1 MTSDAKKAPQ
11 WVQPTDSV
19 GGCSEKRKKI
29 IQCRH
34 FPPSSSLVAAAR
46 LWAASCRQKA
56 SDGDGPGGLFIIF
69 FRSSLSPTLSVPCT
83 HRVAILTSL
92 VTASERRN
100 EAAYMATREVGI
112 YLAFKATMEFHNALR
127 VLIFIM
133 LCDLLAVI
141 AFATRF
147 IDICLG
153 GTSHKCN
160 MRTSIFHV

>member
-1 MTSDAKKAPQ
+1 
-11 WVQPTDSV
+11 
-19 GGCSEKRKKI
+19 
-29 IQCRH
+29 
-34 FPPSSSLVAAAR
+34 
-46 LWAASCRQKA
+46 
-56 SDGDGPGGLFIIF
+56 
-69 FRSSLSPTLSVPCT
+69 
-83 HRVAILTSL
+83 
-92 VTASERRN
+92 
-100 EAAYMATREVGI
+100 MATREVGI